1 MVMKEEDVRRCEI
14 QAWYPAF
21 RRHSL
26 RTLILPL
33 PEEFISFLMR
43 DDGLYLPKDSL
54 AIPTRTQVQNPQL
67 QAEDYVHWDEEDDEG
82 DEPEVPS
89 FPDLAK
95 QVQTMI
101 QSLGGAVFPKL
112 NWSAPK
118 DTAWISS
125 SGSLKC
131 QNFEEISLLL
141 KASDNLIHDLC
152 HAFDS
157 CNDKSRER
165 PAQFVLALRKWYD
178 LRPEM
183 EFRGF
188 VRGKLLVGI
197 CQREVTG
204 FYATLVGREDELEDM
219 ISSFFDVNVREVFGG
234 EDYTFDVYLT
244 KDLRVKLLDFNPW
257 GGSTLPLLFSWDELE
272 QNYAKVLGRL
282 NGDGLSDDDLC
293 LEVGRRMN
301 LLESGK
307 EEQTVVEETVVEST
321 DLDPVHGSNGMT
333 INAQRREVSRRVEF
347 RVVKS
352 EGLVQPGLRVGTG
365 VPIDFVNQGA
375 WEDII
380 KREAEKEAREQE
392 KERAAGGG

>member
-1 MVMKEEDVRRCEI
+1 MKEEDVRRCEI

-54 AIPTRTQVQNPQL
+54 AIPTRTQNPQL

-282 NGDGLSDDDLC
+282 NGDGLSDDDL
-293 LEVGRRMN
+293 
-301 LLESGK
+301 
-307 EEQTVVEETVVEST
+307 
-321 DLDPVHGSNGMT
+321 
-333 INAQRREVSRRVEF
+333 VEF